1 MHQTDLSVADKQQ
14 PAIVRNKAQSDH
26 SFFWDDLDALDEEP
40 PLPLPTII
48 LKHGDLCLSILPLVR
63 LNLPN
68 LDLQPLPPGLLLQ
81 VLLVL
86 LDRAIRELEPEVH
99 RHRPSVSRVVEP
111 HLEENLIGGSWC
123 EMGQLQLPLD
133 LQPADVLQRH
143 RLDSGFGVADG
154 KISGSEQ
161 HVKYV

>member
-86 LDRAIRELEPEVH
+86 LDRTVGELEPEVH
-99 RHRPSVSRVVEP
+99 RRRPSVGWVIEL
-111 HLEENLIGGSWC
+111 HLEEDLVGDSWC
-123 EMGQLQLPLD
+123 EKGQLQLSMD